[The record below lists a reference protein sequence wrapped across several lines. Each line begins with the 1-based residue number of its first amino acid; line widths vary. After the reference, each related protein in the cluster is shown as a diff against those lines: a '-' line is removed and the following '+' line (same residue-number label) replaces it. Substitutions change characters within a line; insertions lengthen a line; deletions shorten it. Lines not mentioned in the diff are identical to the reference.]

1 MIIKN
6 KIYHRLMDFIIF
18 VKSKLDD
25 LLLVVF
31 YFSLI
36 CFFADSSQPVGN
48 IVVSSVYSLTQ
59 VFGMVIVLLVP
70 AYYAYFV
77 FSDKI
82 PGVLYIRAFLLRLF
96 SSILLYFMILWI
108 IGNMG
113 NSFYDWGMQHPH
125 NALAVFFVVVI
136 LLPFAYFSLFGLRGG
151 SLSALSNESLE
162 CARLSSDDH
171 CSSQT
176 SNPVLSEHDM
186 RCAAIHEMGHALV
199 YAAIGA
205 EHLPKT
211 IVVRLNTRLSTDGN
225 IGHVSGLST
234 PHILHSQTL
243 MEWYMLFFLAGSA
256 SEMAIL
262 SKSLLGSSEDY
273 EKWLNFAHIYLSE
286 QKCGVYYNRPSN
298 SLEMESNE
306 RKITALREHHFS
318 ILHRFLTE
326 NQEIIKKGAEQLYK
340 YRRLGH
346 DDLLPLLSAIYMPEE
361 FPHPDPEDFT

>member
-1 MIIKN
+1 MVIKN
-6 KIYHRLMDFIIF
+6 KVYHRLMDFIVF
-18 VKSKLDD
+18 VKSEWNNI
-25 LLLVVF
+25 LLVVF

-36 CFFADSSQPVGN
+36 WFFADSSQPVGN
-48 IVVSSVYSLTQ
+48 IVVSEVYSLTQ

-77 FSDKI
+77 FSENI
-82 PGVLYIRAFLLRLF
+82 HSVLDIRAFLLRLF
-96 SSILLYFMILWI
+96 SSILLYFIILWVI
-108 IGNMG
+108 SNMG
-113 NSFYDWGMQHPH
+113 NSLYDWGMQNPH
-125 NALAVFFVVVI
+125 NALAAFFVAVI
-136 LLPFAYFSLFGLRGG
+136 LLPFSYFSLFGLRSSSLLAFSNG
-151 SLSALSNESLE
+151 SVE

-171 CSSQT
+171 CSCQKP
-176 SNPVLSEHDM
+176 NPVLSERDM

-211 IVVRLNTRLSTDGN
+211 IIVRLNNQASTDGN
-225 IGHVSGLST
+225 IGYVSGLRT

-262 SKSLLGSSEDY
+262 SKSLLGSSEDH

-298 SLEMESNE
+298 PLEMESNE
-306 RKITALREHHFS
+306 RKIADLREHHFS
-318 ILHRFLTE
+318 ILHRFLTLNHE
-326 NQEIIKKGAEQLYK
+326 TIKKGAEQLYK

-346 DDLLPLLSAIYMPEE
+346 DDLLPLLSAIQMPEE